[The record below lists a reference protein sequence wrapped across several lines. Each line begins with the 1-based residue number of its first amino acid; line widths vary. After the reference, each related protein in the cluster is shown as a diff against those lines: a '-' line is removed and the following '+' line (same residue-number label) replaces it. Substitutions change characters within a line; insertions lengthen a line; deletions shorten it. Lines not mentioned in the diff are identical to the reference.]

1 MKLTHSL
8 EQSLDDKKVS
18 LAEFQ
23 ELIVRLLNYTV
34 LSRHE
39 SATEQI
45 LYDRFVRVEELINE
59 YLAIAHIRL
68 HHDHHFQYIRLFPPG
83 SEIPGIQ
90 EPDDSQYS
98 GSLRQRLNQSE
109 VALVLILRL
118 QYDKSLREGKI
129 DDMGFALE
137 SLESLSI
144 AMKNML
150 RRPLPEKLTD
160 RKRLFQRLR
169 QLRLIQFRQDEEF
182 ESGETWVKIHPM
194 IVNFVNEDA
203 LDVLIENTTDK
214 SLDDVKDSQENNSN
228 EPSKL
233 QSVTASD
240 AE

>member
-8 EQSLDDKKVS
+8 EQSLDEKKVS

-39 SATEQI
+39 NATEQT
-45 LYDRFVRVEELINE
+45 LYDRFVRIEDLINE
-59 YLAIAHIRL
+59 YLSLAHIRL
-68 HHDHHFQYIRLFPPG
+68 HHDHHFQYVRLFPPG

-90 EPDDSQYS
+90 EAEESQYS
-98 GSLRQRLNQSE
+98 GSLRQRLSQNE

-150 RRPLPEKLTD
+150 RRALPEKLTE

-203 LDVLIENTTDK
+203 LEVLMDSRIEESLDASEETVSTDK
-214 SLDDVKDSQENNSN
+214 SDAQQNK
-228 EPSKL
+228 PTA
-233 QSVTASD
+233 VTD
-240 AE
+240 